1 MKVRNLFIKIVTVI
15 LFSLLILSFA
25 VWGIGDIFRATGPTQ
40 AVAEVGDTV
49 VDQQAFANQL
59 SREIGNLNRQLGTQL
74 STEQVRAFG
83 IPQQVLSQMIS
94 RAVLEEKASKMGL
107 LVTERQMQRE
117 LLENPAFTGPTGSFD
132 AQRFMMFLRQF
143 NMSEQAYLAQL
154 SEDTKRR
161 QLVTAVVAGAEA
173 PSSLVEQ
180 VLAYRD
186 ERRVGAYVEIPQAS
200 FEDLGEPDAAAL
212 QAAYDEAG
220 SGFMTPQ
227 YKSVSLVHLDLAK
240 AAEQVAV
247 SDDRL
252 RAEFEARKD
261 DLFQPERRAVSQAVL
276 PDQTAAETLAATLA
290 EGVDFASAVEA
301 ATGNPPLD
309 LGTVTQSDLPP
320 ALAEAAFALEQGQ
333 TSAPVQSALGWH
345 ILRVAEVEPAQ
356 EADFEDYRE
365 TLRAEVAEGDA
376 VNTIIDQANR
386 FDEELS
392 AGSTMD
398 QAAGFMN
405 LEVREIPAID
415 GQGLN
420 PDGEAVADL
429 PALQDFLAVLASLQT
444 GETSTLRE
452 TRDGDFFMLR
462 VDGITPAEK
471 RPLDEVRDDVI
482 SLWRAQEQARLA
494 EEKATAIA
502 QRVKD
507 GEDFAAVAEAEGLTL
522 QETAPVTR
530 FETDRQQV
538 AHPLLAQQLF
548 EVAEGEVSTAAL
560 PGSQVVVRLKEIL
573 PPDSEGRDARLT
585 ALQTQL
591 TTSLQDEI
599 FQQFL
604 GALQQEYP
612 VTINQRLVDEL
623 VQGF

>member
-173 PSSLVEQ
+173 PSSMVEQ

-186 ERRVGAYVEIPQAS
+186 ERRVGEYVEIPQAG
-200 FEDLGEPDAAAL
+200 FEDLGEPDEAAL
-212 QAAYDEAG
+212 QAVYDEAG
-220 SGFMTPQ
+220 SGFMTPE

-240 AAEQVAV
+240 AAERVTV
-247 SDDRL
+247 SDERL
-252 RAEFEARKD
+252 RSEFEARKD
-261 DLFQPERRAVSQAVL
+261 VLFQPERRAVSQAVL
-276 PDQTAAETLAATLA
+276 PDQAAAETLAATLA